1 MNAELI
7 ISLPQQQNPLQRRLY
22 TALTALAWVAWI
34 HLWLPLVT
42 LIAWG
47 VGLGQVYRFIVVDD
61 AAHGLDDLVFLV
73 RAGTACAAVFLLW
86 TSYNR
91 WRFRGVERR
100 GPVADATPQA
110 IADYFGAND
119 VVSDRLRRVRR
130 TVLHID
136 AEGRPVRAVV
146 APPSRLPPT
155 PVVESDDEHG
165 YDLRPVVS
173 EHPEALTPV
182 GHSSMNC

>member
-22 TALTALAWVAWI
+22 AALTALAWVAWI

-42 LIAWG
+42 LVAWG
-47 VGLGQVYRFIVVDD
+47 VGLDQIYRFIVIDD

-73 RAGTACAAVFLLW
+73 RAGTGCAVVFLLW

-110 IADYFGAND
+110 IAAYFGAD
-119 VVSDRLRRVRR
+119 AVVSDRLRRVRR
-130 TVLHID
+130 AVLHID
-136 AEGRPVRAVV
+136 AEGRPVRAVI
-146 APPSRLPPT
+146 APPSRLPAVPAV
-155 PVVESDDEHG
+155 PGDDEHF
-165 YDLRPVVS
+165 YDLRPPVS
-173 EHPEALTPV
+173 EHPEDLTPV
-182 GHSSMNC
+182 EGAAR

>member
-47 VGLGQVYRFIVVDD
+47 IGLGQVYRFIVVDD

-182 GHSSMNC
+182 GHSSVNC